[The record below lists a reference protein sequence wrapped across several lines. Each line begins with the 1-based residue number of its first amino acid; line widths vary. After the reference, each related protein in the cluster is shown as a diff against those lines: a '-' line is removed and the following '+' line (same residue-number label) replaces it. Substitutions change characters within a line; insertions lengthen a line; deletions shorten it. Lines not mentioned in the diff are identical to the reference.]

1 MATINRLWVE
11 KYRPKTLDEVIFQSE
26 EQKKKFLGYRESK
39 AFPNL
44 LLSGTQGSGKT
55 TIAKALIRDLGID
68 RADVLYVNASK
79 SVS

>member
-26 EQKKKFLGYRESK
+26 EQKKKFLGYRASK

-55 TIAKALIRDLGID
+55 TIAKAHTGMGSVV
-68 RADVLYVNASK
+68 ADEKGEN
-79 SVS
+79 